1 MKQSLLPSKPL
12 VRHWHWYNSWL
23 VYLGVIAW
31 KILRGDQTFRLQ
43 YPLTEQS
50 IVVDVGGYLGDWSQA
65 IHDRY
70 QPKIYIFE
78 PVPVFVEKL
87 RHRFAN
93 HKSIQIFAYGLAGQA
108 ERIKIKPT
116 DDATSVFGEGPTQEA
131 TPETTPEATL
141 EIDLQPASQTFR
153 SLGLNSIDLL
163 KLNIEGAEYALI
175 ADLIKSG
182 YIRQVNNLQVQFHHF
197 VPGARQL
204 RQALHR
210 ELSQTHRLTYSF
222 PFIWENWQR
231 LPLTVS
237 SVKFSQPKSHH
248 RQSSQGRPSEA

>member
-1 MKQSLLPSKPL
+1 MSQSGSTQSSSKSQWRWWNVLLVNCGL
-12 VRHWHWYNSWL
+12 IV
-23 VYLGVIAW
+23 W
-31 KILRGDQTFRLQ
+31 KICQGDRTLRLD
-43 YPLTEQS
+43 YPLNNQS

-70 QPKIYIFE
+70 RSKIYIFE
-78 PVPVFVEKL
+78 PVPEFVEKL

-108 ERIKIKPT
+108 ERVKINLT
-116 DDATSVFGEGPTQEA
+116 ADATSVYDATQSNEGIV
-131 TPETTPEATL
+131 
-141 EIDLQPASQTFR
+141 EIALQSASQTFR

-163 KLNIEGAEYALI
+163 KLNIEGGEYALI

-197 VPGARQL
+197 VPEARQL
-204 RQALHR
+204 RQSLR
-210 ELSQTHRLTYSF
+210 QKLQQTHRLTYSF

-237 SVKFSQPKSHH
+237 AVKTVKFNQLGATQRPANE
-248 RQSSQGRPSEA
+248 GRPSEA